1 MAFIRGSKAT
11 LQLNSVFLSAF
22 INQFSVS
29 RESQLIDI
37 QTLGDTFGEVQ
48 QNLKNCTITFSG
60 FFDTAASNTPDTV
73 ISAMLL
79 ADTKAD
85 LVITYVGSATRT
97 ITWATGSSS
106 GVRVASY
113 EVTAA
118 TDNLMAFS
126 CTLQA
131 VGPGQPAIT

>member
-11 LQLNSVFLSAF
+11 LQLNSVFLSSF

-48 QNLKNCTITFSG
+48 QNLKGSTITFSG

-85 LVITYVGSATRT
+85 LVITYVGTATRT
-97 ITWATGSSS
+97 VTWATGANS

-118 TDNLMAFS
+118 TDNLMAYS

>member
-11 LQLNSVFLSAF
+11 LSLNSVSLSSF

-37 QTLGDTFGEVQ
+37 QTLGDTFGESQ
-48 QNLKNCTITFSG
+48 QNLKGSTITFSG

-85 LVITYVGSATRT
+85 LVITYVGTATRT
-97 ITWATGSSS
+97 VTWATGANS

-118 TDNLMAFS
+118 TDNLMAYS

>member
-11 LQLNSVFLSAF
+11 LNLNGTDLSSF

-48 QNLKNCTITFSG
+48 QNLKASTITFSG
-60 FFDTAASNTPDTV
+60 FFDTGAASTPDTV

-79 ADTKAD
+79 ADTKAT
-85 LVITYVGSATRT
+85 LIITYVGAATRT
-97 ITWATGSSS
+97 ITWATGANS
-106 GVRVASY
+106 GVRAASY

-118 TDNLMAFS
+118 TDNLMAYS